1 MAIPSG
7 SDETD
12 SHSVLVM
19 IAPTKPRVLIVSEN
33 DLETDE
39 LKSVL
44 FDAGLASESTR
55 TITTACEWAK
65 AGGFQVIF
73 SSCCLEDGSW
83 RRLID
88 LAHHY
93 DLSFEVILIAHNISH
108 KEWAEA
114 LQLGVFDVLDVVSDL
129 RRVAAVARSAVGADY
144 LIRFRPR
151 HEQAA

>member
-1 MAIPSG
+1 MAIPSRPEEA
-7 SDETD
+7 DP
-12 SHSVLVM
+12 HNVLVM
-19 IAPTKPRVLIVSEN
+19 IEPAKSRILIVNEN
-33 DLETDE
+33 DLEADE
-39 LKSVL
+39 LKGAL

-55 TITTACEWAK
+55 TITAACEWAR
-65 AGGFQVIF
+65 AGGFQVIL
-73 SSCCLEDGSW
+73 SSCHLEDGSW

-93 DLSFEVILIAHNISH
+93 ELNFEVILIARTISD

-114 LQLGVFDVLDVVSDL
+114 LQLGAFDVLDVVSDL

-151 HEQAA
+151 LKQAA